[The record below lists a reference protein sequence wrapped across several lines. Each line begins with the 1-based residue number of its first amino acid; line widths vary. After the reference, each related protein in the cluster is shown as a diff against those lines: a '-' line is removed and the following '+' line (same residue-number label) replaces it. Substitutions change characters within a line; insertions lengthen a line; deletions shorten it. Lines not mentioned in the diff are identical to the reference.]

1 MTDEEPV
8 LRFLAVVNA
17 GKVYGPYEWNG
28 KYGCVRRPFWM
39 WVAEGDDAW
48 LVADRLWP
56 LVMPGLSISVTVT
69 VASPFLEGA
78 VV

>member
-39 WVAEGDDAW
+39 WVAEGDDCLARRGQA
-48 LVADRLWP
+48 LALAEHSQV
-56 LVMPGLSISVTVT
+56 
-69 VASPFLEGA
+69 
-78 VV
+78 